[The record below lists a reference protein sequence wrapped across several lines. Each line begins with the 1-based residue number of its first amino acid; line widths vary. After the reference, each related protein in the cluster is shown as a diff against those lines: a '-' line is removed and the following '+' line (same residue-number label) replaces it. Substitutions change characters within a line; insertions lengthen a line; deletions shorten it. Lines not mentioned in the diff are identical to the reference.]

1 MELNQLVA
9 TGLTK
14 TQATAYALLIE
25 NGELTPP
32 EAATKLKLS
41 RTNAYKLLDKLVEL
55 NLAVKSSSNK
65 ASYQISN
72 PIALAKLASN
82 LRAKATSRENAISSV
97 MKDLITQYYQHTEQ
111 PGIEVVSGKN
121 DVTNAFRNQINL
133 GEDIY
138 FIRSLADITSMDFDT
153 MHEIRTKPSRHGLN
167 RFGILPDGVDGPVNY
182 ESHRRSNLDI
192 TWVKNEDY
200 NMPVEW
206 SVTKSSLLIV
216 LYGTEPH
223 AVSISNPLI
232 AGSFLQI
239 WHLLSSCLKSMPD
252 YKSLPR
258 QK

>member
-167 RFGILPDGVDGPVNY
+167 
-182 ESHRRSNLDI
+182 
-192 TWVKNEDY
+192 
-200 NMPVEW
+200 
-206 SVTKSSLLIV
+206 
-216 LYGTEPH
+216 
-223 AVSISNPLI
+223 
-232 AGSFLQI
+232 
-239 WHLLSSCLKSMPD
+239 
-252 YKSLPR
+252 
-258 QK
+258 